1 MSKTY
6 RIDGKQYQFNNETF
20 RQALYKRY
28 ANGKDKLVNSSC
40 LNLHNYLKKKYQD
53 YDVKSFYTIKG
64 WLNKDK
70 RGRYPG
76 PQQYEIVPWLAEAL
90 QVPIEDL
97 LFEIPTNNNIKMNIV
112 RNGRTKGMDAFGILL
127 RVVNSYVDSCGYYYS
142 GEDNETEAGSYWLD
156 EIEEAKKLI
165 QANPNSRKIDDRLM
179 LCQELQDFVQSYAY
193 ADGLSDRFYQVNPK
207 LKFFASP
214 YAIIEDSMETFVKA
228 NIGFRFIPS
237 YQEIVD
243 RYNYFSALKI
253 KEANEKE
260 YFINEL
266 GEAVRKMY
274 YD

>member
-1 MSKTY
+1 MSKNY
-6 RIDGKQYQFNNETF
+6 KIGEKEYQFNNEGF
-20 RQALYKRY
+20 RQALNKRY
-28 ANGKDKLVNSSC
+28 PNDGSANSRCWKLHIY
-40 LNLHNYLKKKYQD
+40 LNNNFQD
-53 YDVKSFYTIKG
+53 YDVQSHYTIKG

-70 RGRYPG
+70 QGRYPG
-76 PQQYEIVPWLAEAL
+76 PQQYETVQLLAEAL
-90 QVPIEDL
+90 KVPIENL
-97 LFEIPTNNNIKMNIV
+97 LFEIPTNNNAKMNID
-112 RNGRTKGMDAFGILL
+112 RNEGIKGMDAFGILL

-156 EIEEAKKLI
+156 EIEQAKKLI
-165 QANPNSRKIDDRLM
+165 QANPDSRKIDDRLM

-228 NIGFRFIPS
+228 NVGFRFIPS

-243 RYNYFSALKI
+243 RYNYFSAFKI
-253 KEANEKE
+253 IEANEEE
-260 YFINEL
+260 YFIKEL
-266 GEAVRKMY
+266 REAVRKMY